1 MGFDYTQEN
10 IPFESQQELLDQF
23 SSMLDM
29 HIYYIYKYHSW
40 VGPDNSLANMMG
52 VVVTREEFEHNLMK
66 ASDSTAY
73 VALSPEEQEELERMR
88 GCFESRMALTAE
100 QGTDIPVIRLCQL
113 FSCDR
118 FESFVVATLLCCEL
132 DRKYEKLFTYL
143 QDDVTQKRPAVQ
155 TLIRLWAAPLDFVSD
170 YYGYFS
176 ESGNL
181 LRYLC
186 IGNSEN
192 RDSHGNRGSMTLALS
207 RAVLDFI
214 TNSLPV
220 GYERW
225 RWQEPLHELYT
236 SSALADMVVGAAGA
250 DTHGKTTVIFLV
262 GRKGS
267 GRKFICKHAAKEL
280 ERDVLFLHAGELCDA
295 ESAER
300 ALYSAVCTCVLQEC
314 ILCLTNFDLLLAE
327 DMHAKL
333 SELTRALNH
342 GCEALGNVI
351 FVTSEEKWQEA
362 QLGPSIVKTDFE
374 IPDTDEAQRLVL
386 WESFMRDQI
395 AEADVD
401 PGEMAA
407 KFRFNPGQI
416 EAAVR
421 RSVDLTRLSGRQA
434 ISAELLHQSCYDQVV
449 VGLNTL
455 ASPIKPAYDWDD
467 LVLPKA
473 EVKLLKDACAHVKY
487 RHTVYH
493 TWGFSKKAA
502 YGRGLSMLFA
512 GPPGT
517 GKTMAAQVVTNQLH
531 MQMYKIQLSQIV
543 SKYIGETEKN
553 LRQVFTEAKNANCI
567 LFFDE
572 MDALFGKRSEVKDS
586 HDRHANIE
594 TAYLLQQME
603 EYDGVVLMATN
614 LLQNIDEA
622 FMRRINF
629 VITFPFPDAPT
640 RKRLWQ
646 KMLDTPAPKSED
658 IDYDFLAENF
668 RIAGGNIKN
677 CAVHAAF
684 LAAAEDSEI
693 TMRHIVTSVVSEQRK
708 NNVVVLREDLKEY
721 ADLVFG
727 TT

>member
-1 MGFDYTQEN
+1 MGTDYIEAN
-10 IPFESQQELLDQF
+10 LPFSSQQELLDQF
-23 SSMLDM
+23 SAMLDT
-29 HIYYIYKYHSW
+29 HIYFIYKYHSW

-52 VVVTREEFEHNLMK
+52 VVVSREEFEHNLMK

-73 VALSPEEQEELERMR
+73 VALSPEERDGLERAR
-88 GCFESRMALTAE
+88 SNFVNRMACTEERGDDL
-100 QGTDIPVIRLCQL
+100 PLIRLCRL

-118 FESFVVATLLCCEL
+118 FELFVVATLLCCEL

-143 QDDVTQKRPAVQ
+143 QDDITQKKPAVQ
-155 TLIRLWAAPLDFVSD
+155 TLIRLWASPLDTVSD

-176 ESGNL
+176 EGGTL

-186 IGNSEN
+186 VGNGEN
-192 RDSHGNRGSMTLALS
+192 CDSRGHRGSMTLSLS
-207 RAVLDFI
+207 RAVLDFL
-214 TNSLPV
+214 TDSLSV
-220 GYERW
+220 SYERW
-225 RWQEPLHELYT
+225 RVQEPLHGLYAFST
-236 SSALADMVVGAAGA
+236 LSDLVAGAARA
-250 DTHGKTTVIFLV
+250 DTDGKTTVIHLV

-267 GRKFICKHAAKEL
+267 GRKFICKHAAKGQG
-280 ERDVLFLHAGELCDA
+280 RDILFLRAEELCDA

-300 ALYSAVCTCVLQEC
+300 ALYDAVCTCVLQDC
-314 ILCLTNFDLLLAE
+314 ILCLTDFDQLLAE
-327 DMHAKL
+327 EMHAKL
-333 SELTRALNH
+333 SEVTKALNH
-342 GCEALGNVI
+342 GCSVLGNVV
-351 FVTSEEKWQEA
+351 FATSEEKWQEA
-362 QLGPSIVKTDFE
+362 QLDPSIVKTDFE
-374 IPDTDEAQRLVL
+374 VPDTDEAQRLIL
-386 WESFMRDQI
+386 WEKFMEQYDLKTD
-395 AEADVD
+395 ANAA
-401 PGEMAA
+401 EMAA

-421 RSVDLTRLSGRQA
+421 RSTDLARLSGRDTV
-434 ISAELLHQSCYDQVV
+434 STELLHQSCYDQVV
-449 VGLNTL
+449 VGLNSL
-455 ASPIKPAYDWDD
+455 ASPIKPAYDWED
-467 LVLPKA
+467 LVLPKS
-473 EVKLLKDACAHVKY
+473 EVQMLKDACAHVKY
-487 RHTVYH
+487 RHTVYN

-629 VITFPFPDAPT
+629 VISFPFPDAPT

-646 KMLDTPAPKSED
+646 KLLDTPAPKSED

-668 RIAGGNIKN
+668 KIAGGNIKN
-677 CAVHAAF
+677 CVVHAAF
-684 LAAAEDSEI
+684 LAAAENCEI
-693 TMRHIVTSVVSEQRK
+693 SMRHIVSSVVSEQRK

-727 TT
+727 ST

>member
-1 MGFDYTQEN
+1 MGTDYIEADL
-10 IPFESQQELLDQF
+10 PFSSQQELLDQF
-23 SSMLDM
+23 SAMLDT

-52 VVVTREEFEHNLMK
+52 VVVSREEFEHNLMK
-66 ASDSTAY
+66 ASDSITF
-73 VALSPEEQEELERMR
+73 VSLNPEERDALEQMR
-88 GCFESRMALTAE
+88 SSFESRLALTAE
-100 QGTDIPVIRLCQL
+100 RGIDFPVTRLRRL

-118 FESFVVATLLCCEL
+118 FEFFVVVTLLCCEL

-143 QDDVTQKRPAVQ
+143 QDDITQKKPAVQ
-155 TLIRLWAAPLDFVSD
+155 TLIRLWAKPLDTVSD

-176 ESGNL
+176 ESGAL

-186 IGNSEN
+186 IGNGES
-192 RDSHGNRGSMTLALS
+192 RDFRGNRGSMTLALS
-207 RAVLDFI
+207 RAVLDFL
-214 TNSLPV
+214 TGSLPA

-225 RWQEPLHELYT
+225 RSQEPLHGLYAF
-236 SSALADMVVGAAGA
+236 SVLADMVAGAAAA
-250 DTHGKTTVIFLV
+250 DTDGKTTVILLV

-267 GRKFICKHAAKEL
+267 GRKFICKHAAKRRGKDL
-280 ERDVLFLHAGELCDA
+280 LFLRAEELCEV
-295 ESAER
+295 ESPER
-300 ALYSAVCTCVLQEC
+300 ALYDAACTCALQEC
-314 ILCLTNFDLLLAE
+314 ILCLTDLDKLLAE
-327 DMHAKL
+327 DMRAKL
-333 SELTRALNH
+333 AEVTRALNQS
-342 GCEALGNVI
+342 CKVLGNVV

-362 QLGPSIVKTDFE
+362 QLEPSVVKTDFE
-374 IPDTDEAQRLVL
+374 VPDTDEAQRLIL
-386 WESFMRDQI
+386 WESFMKRHVPGTD
-395 AEADVD
+395 AD
-401 PGEMAA
+401 PAEMAA
-407 KFRFNPGQI
+407 KFRFTPGQI

-421 RSVDLTRLSGRQA
+421 RSADLAGLSGRDTV
-434 ISAELLHQSCYDQVV
+434 SAELLHQSCYDQVV

-467 LVLPKA
+467 LVLPKS
-473 EVKLLKDACAHVKY
+473 EVQLLKDACAHVKY
-487 RHTVYH
+487 RHTVYN

-629 VITFPFPDAPT
+629 VISFPFPDVPT

-646 KMLDTPAPKSED
+646 KLLDTPAPKSED
-658 IDYDFLAENF
+658 IDYDFLAESF
-668 RIAGGNIKN
+668 KIAGGNIKN
-677 CAVHAAF
+677 CVVHAAF
-684 LAAAEDSEI
+684 LAAAENCEI
-693 TMRHIVTSVVSEQRK
+693 SMRHIVSSVVSEQRK

-727 TT
+727 ST